1 MNLSGACVKLPEQEC
16 LELIPHLPFP
26 GNSHRQQDDIIILIQ
41 SDIAAEWVQTL
52 SRQDLAELPISSPSN
67 ADKVYLDFL
76 VAWGGLNLGLVT
88 GVFEGTEGTVLISL
102 IELSINTVYPL
113 VVLVKHIKS

>member
-1 MNLSGACVKLPEQEC
+1 MNLSCACVKLPEQEC
-16 LELIPHLPFP
+16 PELIPHLPVP
-26 GNSHRQQDDIIILIQ
+26 GNSHRQQDDIIMLSQ

-52 SRQDLAELPISSPSN
+52 RSRQDLAKLPISSPSN

-88 GVFEGTEGTVLISL
+88 AGVFEGTESSVLNSL
-102 IELSINTVYPL
+102 VELGINTV
-113 VVLVKHIKS
+113 